1 MDPVASFLYR
11 QNLGS
16 VAEAANT
23 HPILL
28 AEPPTRPLK
37 DVVLFV
43 LEVLTDCWLQ
53 AYVFVPKL
61 LMIEALNFLLCAFP
75 KYTKNPGDA

>member
-1 MDPVASFLYR
+1 MDSVASFFYR
-11 QNLGS
+11 QYLGS

-23 HPILL
+23 HPTLL
-28 AEPPTRPLK
+28 AQPPPRPALLK

-61 LMIEALNFLLCAFP
+61 FDDRSFEFSFVCLS
-75 KYTKNPGDA
+75 

>member
-1 MDPVASFLYR
+1 M
-11 QNLGS
+11 
-16 VAEAANT
+16 EAAYT

-28 AEPPTRPLK
+28 AQPLTLPLK

-61 LMIEALNFLLCAFP
+61 FDDRSFEFSFVCLS
-75 KYTKNPGDA
+75 